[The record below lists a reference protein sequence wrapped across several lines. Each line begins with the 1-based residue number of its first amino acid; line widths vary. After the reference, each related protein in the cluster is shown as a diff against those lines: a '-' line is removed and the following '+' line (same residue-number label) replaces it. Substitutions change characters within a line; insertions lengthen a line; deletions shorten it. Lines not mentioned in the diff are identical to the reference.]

1 VAPFL
6 AACFLDRSPHR
17 SGIAAVT
24 DPETSRPRR
33 LRAAGLYVAAW
44 TAMALFYASQW
55 LLYNFYD
62 DTPESASRI
71 VAVALTDWYVRGLVA
86 LAAFP
91 LARRV
96 HFRRGAVGRALAVHV
111 PASIAYA
118 LVKITICWWLG
129 FVTPWLEPVGF
140 FHLVLSEL
148 HLDIAVYWIIVG
160 IVHWTDSRRRLREHE
175 RESTRLALQ
184 AAQLETRLA
193 RAQLDSLKMQLQ
205 PHFLFNTLHSV
216 SALIHQDDEA
226 ADLMIAR
233 LSDFLRLVIEHAG
246 AQEVVLV
253 EELEFL
259 RRYLEIQQVRFQ
271 ERMRVSVDAAPDTLD
286 AMVPNLV
293 LQPLVEN
300 AIRHAVES
308 RAAGGRVQVVA
319 RREGGVLRLTVRDD
333 GPGLG
338 AGPIGAGL
346 GIPNTQA
353 RLEHLYGG
361 GQSLEIENHPEG
373 GVVVTVTLPFRT
385 GAAAPAA

>member
-1 VAPFL
+1 M
-6 AACFLDRSPHR
+6 
-17 SGIAAVT
+17 T

-62 DTPESASRI
+62 DTPESPIHI

-86 LAAFP
+86 LAVFP

-96 HFRRGAVGRALAVHV
+96 PIRREALGRALAIHI

-140 FHLVLSEL
+140 FHLVLSEM

-160 IVHWTDSRRRLREHE
+160 LVHWTDSRRRLREHE

-246 AQEVVLV
+246 AQEVALV

-308 RAAGGRVQVVA
+308 RAVGGRVQVVA
-319 RREGGVLRLTVRDD
+319 RREDSVLRLTVRDD

-338 AGPIGAGL
+338 VGPIGAGL